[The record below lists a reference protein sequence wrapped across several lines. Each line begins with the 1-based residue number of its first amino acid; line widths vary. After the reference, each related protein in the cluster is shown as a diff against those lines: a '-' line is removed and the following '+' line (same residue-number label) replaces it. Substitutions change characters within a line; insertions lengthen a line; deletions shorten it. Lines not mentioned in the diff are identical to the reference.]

1 LDNISKD
8 DRKMVE
14 AYLNEKGADK
24 KHLVHSLVR
33 LALASVADRC
43 VIPMQDYLGYDNSAR
58 MNQPSTVG
66 INWRWRITEEE
77 MPEKLQKDIRT
88 LTRRFGRL
96 SHQWQ
101 KELDETK

>member
-1 LDNISKD
+1 MARD
-8 DRKMVE
+8 
-14 AYLNEKGADK
+14 YLNDY
-24 KHLVHSLVR
+24 HSLDEEIYWNIINLVMR
-33 LALASVADRC
+33 SHADLC
-43 VIPMQDYLGYDNSAR
+43 IIPMQDYLGYDNSAR